1 MPHDH
6 SRETRLLTAIKARL
20 PELESL
26 LEKAGS
32 HWVYEDYVYRF
43 YHQSFK
49 VFGVQSMTSAIVTA
63 LQSLLPDV
71 EMNSRFLAIVT
82 EGTGKTFTYEM
93 NAKWDVTTRP
103 LLEAFFHARF
113 MLEMCVKY
121 GRELEEPPEILPS
134 GWAAVL
140 YLYGLR

>member
-1 MPHDH
+1 MPQDR
-6 SRETRLLTAIKARL
+6 STETRLLAAIKARL

-26 LEKAGS
+26 LEKARS

-49 VFGVQSMTSAIVTA
+49 VFGVQSMTGAIVNE
-63 LQSLLPDV
+63 LRSLLPDV
-71 EMNSRFLAIVT
+71 EMNSHFLAIVA

-93 NAKWDVTTRP
+93 NANWDVTTRP

-121 GRELEEPPEILPS
+121 GRELEKPPEILPS